1 MPKQTIKYA
10 FFSLIFLFFFQNLP
24 AQNAVDTT
32 NHIEGFELTTSEMP
46 EINLNTAPR
55 WWEKFVTLNKRELD
69 RLQKMKER
77 AEETTAELKKLKK
90 LALKKESKSAFF
102 GMKTKKAVVRS
113 KRGRRITTEKF
124 RYIKYDRKP
133 PALIEEK
140 MFFDLKKKKIAVS
153 EKNFLKNSKLLH
165 GNFVRTVNG
174 FVVEQGQYYLGV
186 KHGVWER
193 FNATDSALLDKRT
206 YYQGFLEDSEITYFD
221 SKQTR
226 FKEII
231 PVHNEIKDGQYF
243 RFFPSGRLAETG
255 MYRENARVGVWEE
268 YRDTELYR
276 RYRETQYAKDPF
288 DENHQPYIIREWD
301 EKGKLTTNSK
311 GKK

>member
-1 MPKQTIKYA
+1 MLKHIWHIV
-10 FFSLIFLFFFQNLP
+10 FLLFFFQNIQ
-24 AQNAVDTT
+24 AQTTADTT
-32 NHIEGFELTTSEMP
+32 AHIEGFELTTSEMP
-46 EINLNTAPR
+46 EISLNTAPR
-55 WWEKFVTLNKRELD
+55 WWEKFVTLNKGELD

-77 AEETTAELKKLKK
+77 AQATSAELKKLKK
-90 LALKKESKSAFF
+90 LALKKESKNDFF
-102 GMKTKKAVVRS
+102 GMSTKKGVVRS
-113 KRGRRITTEKF
+113 KRGRKIMADKF

-140 MFFDLKKKKIAVS
+140 MFFDTKKKRVVGS
-153 EKNFLKNSKLLH
+153 EKDFLKDSKLLH

-193 FNATDSALLDKRT
+193 FNATDSSLRDKRT
-206 YYQGFLEDSEITYFD
+206 YYQGFLEDSEVTYFD
-221 SKQTR
+221 SKQSR

-231 PVHNEIKDGQYF
+231 PVHNGIKDGEYF
-243 RFFPSGRLAETG
+243 RFHPSGRLAEKG
-255 MYRENARVGVWEE
+255 MYKEDARVGVWAE

-276 RYRETQYAKDPF
+276 RHRETQYAKDPF
-288 DENHQPYIIREWD
+288 DENYQPTIIREWD